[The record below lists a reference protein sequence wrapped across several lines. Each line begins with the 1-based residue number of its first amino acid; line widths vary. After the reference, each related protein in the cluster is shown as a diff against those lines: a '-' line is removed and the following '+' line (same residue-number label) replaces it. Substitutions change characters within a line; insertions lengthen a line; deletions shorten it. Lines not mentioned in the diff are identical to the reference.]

1 MLLHVPNKIFHMA
14 SLKWRCTRFVG
25 IVGRVL
31 EKRLLKT
38 TRGYTTMKVDESITS
53 SSICLEPSMDTQSH
67 VSVELHDVLVHD
79 YLSDADT
86 GTESEGN

>member
-1 MLLHVPNKIFHMA
+1 
-14 SLKWRCTRFVG
+14 
-25 IVGRVL
+25 
-31 EKRLLKT
+31 
-38 TRGYTTMKVDESITS
+38 MKVDESITS
-53 SSICLEPSMDTQSH
+53 SSICSEPSMDTQSH